1 MLVAVAVDGVG
12 GCEDAGPE
20 AAEAAGAAA
29 EGRRTVAAP
38 GPDLTSTRMS
48 PKGDRYA
55 KLNGS
60 GEASWLA
67 ASPDAISRS
76 NPWIWLSLSGSRVIG
91 RTEPFCRSEAG
102 LPTAS

>member
-1 MLVAVAVDGVG
+1 VLGAEAADDGAD
-12 GCEDAGPE
+12 GCEGAGPE
-20 AAEAAGAAA
+20 GAGAVGAVA
-29 EGRRTVAAP
+29 EGRSTVAAP

-60 GEASWLA
+60 AEASCPA

-76 NPWIWLSLSGSRVIG
+76 NPWI
-91 RTEPFCRSEAG
+91 
-102 LPTAS
+102 